1 MQNKSIKS
9 TKNNHIIDI
18 RNDNSYNILY
28 IDDNKIENNI
38 LLQNKLNAE
47 NYNEPHIKDN
57 SIERK
62 EYNIKLTKV
71 IIFVPN
77 NNIIVNKESNIINK
91 IRNKWN

>member
-1 MQNKSIKS
+1 MQNEV
-9 TKNNHIIDI
+9 N
-18 RNDNSYNILY
+18 L
-28 IDDNKIENNI
+28 
-38 LLQNKLNAE
+38 E
-47 NYNEPHIKDN
+47 NYNEPYIKDN

-62 EYNIKLTKV
+62 DYNIKLTKV